1 MSNTKEPIK
10 RQETPEERARRLR
23 RQRMRREQLRRRR
36 RKAMIL
42 RAILAVAAI
51 ALVIGLGVLISGKIR
66 GRSEKEKNK
75 KEHTEAGEEVVM
87 EAADTHNVLHLS
99 FLSLIADP
107 ERAFGQ
113 EDARAAASLD
123 QSRLT
128 VEEFNQILQQL
139 YDQGYVLVSLEDL
152 AQADE
157 NGVMGEKDLL
167 LPLGKKPL
175 IISQQNI
182 NYDLQ
187 YSDQGLASRL
197 VLDGNGK
204 LASEMVQ
211 SDGTAV
217 TGAYDLVPCVEA
229 FVEAHPDFS
238 HDGARGILG
247 ITGYNG
253 ILGYRTNPALASS
266 EGNKYASR
274 YGVFDT
280 AQETEAVKPVIEAL
294 QACGWEFAC
303 NGYGNISYASDFE
316 STKSDM
322 EQWKGEVAGLLG
334 EVDILMYP
342 YGADIGDWSTYR
354 SNDEK
359 YTYLKEQGFRY
370 FCAMNISGPWTQM
383 TEEYLRCGYRTLDGY
398 RMYQDIYRGAGRF
411 TELLDFSALYDQRRP
426 SVQDMEDTQDGTQE
440 DGSGDDQN
448 SGQ

>member
-42 RAILAVAAI
+42 RAVLAVGVVALVI
-51 ALVIGLGVLISGKIR
+51 ALVVLISGKMR
-66 GRSEKEKNK
+66 RHSEKEKNE
-75 KEHTEAGEEVVM
+75 KEYTEAGEEIVM
-87 EAADTHNVLHLS
+87 EAVDTHNVLHLS
-99 FLSLIADP
+99 FLSMIADP

-113 EDARAAASLD
+113 EDIRAAASLD

-152 AQADE
+152 AQTDE
-157 NGVMGEKDLL
+157 NGVMAEKDLL
-167 LPLGKKPL
+167 LPQGKKPL
-175 IISQQNI
+175 IISQQNV
-182 NYDLQ
+182 NYDLE

-197 VLDGNGK
+197 VLDENGK

-211 SDGTAV
+211 SDGTVV

-229 FVEAHPDFS
+229 FVESHPDFS

-280 AQETEAVKPVIEAL
+280 AQETEAVRPVIEAL
-294 QACGWEFAC
+294 RAGGWKFAC
-303 NGYGNISYASDFE
+303 NGYGNVSYVSDVE
-316 STKSDM
+316 NIKSDM
-322 EQWKGEVAGLLG
+322 EQWKAEVGNLLG
-334 EVDILMYP
+334 EVNILMYP
-342 YGADIGDWSTYR
+342 YGADISDWSIYR
-354 SNDEK
+354 NEDEK
-359 YTYLKEQGFRY
+359 YAYLKGQGFRY

-398 RMYQDIYRGAGRF
+398 RMYQDIYQDAGRF
-411 TELLDFSALYDQRRP
+411 SGLLDFSAMYDQSRP
-426 SVQDMEDTQDGTQE
+426 SMQSVEDTQEGTQE
-440 DGSGDDQN
+440 TASGEDQ
-448 SGQ
+448 SGGQ